1 MVLILGQLN
10 LSQKLQWCKFK
21 LGTIKPSGVMELGV
35 TVQGDN
41 VTYCTTVYARVPA
54 NLQQLKYWS
63 INVTK
68 NNFDTY
74 CFIGIQFVSAN
85 HYSNKF
91 NLLDCR
97 SPFSFCFLFFFAGP
111 SCGVF
116 WNCGES
122 QWNHHQ
128 YCFKFKNRVT
138 HWSCHNSLLKDAI
151 FITWCSPTPF
161 IHSRWIKFIISYF
174 SNV

>member
-10 LSQKLQWCKFK
+10 LSQKLRRCKFK

-41 VTYCTTVYARVPA
+41 VTFCTTVYARVPA

-74 CFIGIQFVSAN
+74 CFIGIQF
-85 HYSNKF
+85 
-91 NLLDCR
+91 DCQR
-97 SPFSFCFLFFFAGP
+97 TTTQINSIYLIAGPLFSFCFLFFFAGP

-128 YCFKFKNRVT
+128 YCFKFVK
-138 HWSCHNSLLKDAI
+138 SSNSLKLPQ
-151 FITWCSPTPF
+151 FFT
-161 IHSRWIKFIISYF
+161 
-174 SNV
+174 

>member
-10 LSQKLQWCKFK
+10 LSQKLRWCKFK
-21 LGTIKPSGVMELGV
+21 LGTRKPSGVMELGV

-97 SPFSFCFLFFFAGP
+97 SPFFFLFSILFCR
-111 SCGVF
+111 SILWCVLKL
-116 WNCGES
+116 WRITMES
-122 QWNHHQ
+122 STVL
-128 YCFKFKNRVT
+128 F
-138 HWSCHNSLLKDAI
+138 
-151 FITWCSPTPF
+151 
-161 IHSRWIKFIISYF
+161 
-174 SNV
+174 